1 MIKFPYVTEAI
12 KNLFKRPVTKKYPY
26 TKVEAS
32 KNYRGKLKFN
42 ENACIGCGLCMK
54 VCPGGAIT
62 KKVENVEEGQR
73 ITLSFSLSSCTFC
86 KFCADHCPKK
96 AIELTE
102 EYSMVST
109 EKEKLIVEGSFIK
122 KLSIKG
128 NDVKVDIK

>member
-1 MIKFPYVTEAI
+1 LSKFPYVGEAI

-26 TKVEAS
+26 TKVEAP
-32 KNYRGKLKFN
+32 KNYRGKIKFN
-42 ENACIGCGLCMK
+42 ESLCVGCGLCMK
-54 VCPGGAIT
+54 VCPAVAIA
-62 KKVENVEEGQR
+62 KKVENMEEGQK

-109 EKEKLIVEGSFIK
+109 DKEMLMVEGSFMK
-122 KLSIKG
+122 RLPVKL
-128 NDVKVDIK
+128 NDK

>member
-12 KNLFKRPVTKKYPY
+12 KNLFKRPVTKRYPK
-26 TKVEAS
+26 TKVKAP
-32 KNYRGKLKFN
+32 KNYRGKIKFN
-42 ENACIGCGLCMK
+42 EGLCIGCGICMK
-54 VCPGGAIT
+54 VCPAGAIT
-62 KKVENVEEGQR
+62 KKVENVKEGKK

-109 EKEKLIVEGSFIK
+109 DKEQLLVEGSFIK
-122 KLSIKG
+122 KLPDKT
-128 NDVKVDIK
+128 N